1 MKRRRRR
8 KMYPFSGV
16 KEEGIGCLDVARCRS
31 WLRIDLR
38 KKRMG
43 GVFSFIPLVF
53 VVCSS
58 RGKRRE
64 GKTFPSGLM
73 LCR

>member
-53 VVCSS
+53 VVCS